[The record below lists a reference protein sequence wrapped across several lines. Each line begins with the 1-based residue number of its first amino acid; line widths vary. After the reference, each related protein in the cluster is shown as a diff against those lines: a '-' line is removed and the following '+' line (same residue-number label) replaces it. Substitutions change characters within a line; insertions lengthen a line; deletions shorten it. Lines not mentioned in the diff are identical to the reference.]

1 MEKGELF
8 GICTYIAASAEKLK
22 DEPKDYGPLR
32 LLEVL
37 SQLATLGAT
46 EYDDN
51 FLREV
56 VQQVKEK
63 QGLVMADRK
72 AFYDFLT
79 QLVIQFVKEAKKR

>member
-8 GICTYIAASAEKLK
+8 DICTYIAASAEKLK

-63 QGLVMADRK
+63 QGLVMADRR

>member
-1 MEKGELF
+1 
-8 GICTYIAASAEKLK
+8 
-22 DEPKDYGPLR
+22 
-32 LLEVL
+32 VL

-46 EYDDN
+46 ECDDN

-79 QLVIQFVKEAKKR
+79 QLVIQFAKEAKNR

>member
-1 MEKGELF
+1 MEKAELF
-8 GICTYIAASAEKLK
+8 DICTYIVASAEKLR

-46 EYDDN
+46 EYDDS

-56 VQQVKEK
+56 VQRVKEK

-72 AFYDFLT
+72 AFYDFLS
-79 QLVIQFVKEAKKR
+79 QLVIQFAKEAKNR

>member
-1 MEKGELF
+1 MKKGELF
-8 GICTYIAASAEKLK
+8 DICTYIVASAEKLR

-37 SQLATLGAT
+37 SQLAALGAT
-46 EYDDN
+46 EYDDS

-56 VQQVKEK
+56 VQKVKEK
-63 QGLVMADRK
+63 RVLVMADRK

-79 QLVIQFVKEAKKR
+79 QLVILFVKEAKKR

>member
-1 MEKGELF
+1 MEKGVLF
-8 GICTYIAASAEKLK
+8 DICTYIAASAEKLN

-37 SQLATLGAT
+37 SQLAILGAT
-46 EYDDN
+46 KYDDN